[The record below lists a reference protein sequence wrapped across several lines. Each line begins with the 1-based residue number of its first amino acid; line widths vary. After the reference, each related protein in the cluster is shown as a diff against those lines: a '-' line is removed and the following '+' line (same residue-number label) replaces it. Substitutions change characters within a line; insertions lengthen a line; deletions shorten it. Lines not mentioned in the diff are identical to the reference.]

1 MQTKTV
7 ALIGAG
13 GKMGSRIRPNLK
25 KAGIPLIACERDEAG
40 ISKLKEEG
48 YHAMS
53 TEDALPKAD
62 VVVFAL
68 PDAAIP
74 KLSKDYLPL
83 LKPGALVLTLD
94 PAAARAG
101 LLATRDDCS
110 YFVVHPC
117 HPSLYA
123 KRDTDAEKA
132 DVFGGIA
139 AIQDIV
145 LARMTGTD
153 EAYDFIEALSRQ
165 MFAPVDKAFRI
176 TVEQMAIL
184 EPAAAEVVVALCATI
199 MKEAI
204 EEAVKRGVPRDAAES
219 FLLGHIQIPLA
230 IVLKSTNPFSDAAKI
245 AVEYGRKHVLKEN
258 WKDVFEPE
266 KIDEVLAL
274 MLHVGEMSP

>member
-1 MQTKTV
+1 MHRKTI

-13 GKMGSRIRPNLK
+13 GKMGSRIRPNLRT
-25 KAGIPLIACERDEAG
+25 AGIPLIACEKDETS
-40 ISKLKEEG
+40 ILRLKEEG
-48 YHAMS
+48 YDAMH
-53 TEDALPKAD
+53 TEEALPLAD

-74 KLSKDYLPL
+74 NLSKQYLPL
-83 LKPGALVLTLD
+83 LKPGALILTLD

-101 LLATRDDCS
+101 LLAMRDDCH

-123 KRDTDAEKA
+123 KRDTEAEKA

-145 LARMTGTD
+145 LARISGTD
-153 EAYDFIEALSRQ
+153 EDYDLIEALCKE

-176 TVEQMAIL
+176 TVEQMALL

-204 EEAVKRGVPRDAAES
+204 EESVKRGVPRDAAES

-230 IVLKSTNPFSDAAKI
+230 IVLKSANPFSDAALI
-245 AVEYGRKHVLKEN
+245 AVDYGKKHVLKEN

-274 MLHVGEMSP
+274 MLHVNEQSL